1 MLDDDLL
8 DRPESVHTGEE
19 LDLTAL
25 GAYFKTHL
33 PGFIGSLS
41 MAQFPSGYS
50 NLTYLLR
57 DGERE
62 LVLRRPPF
70 GANVK
75 SGHDMK
81 REYTILAGLV
91 DVYSRVPRPLLYCSD
106 SNVLGAEFYVMER
119 VRGLILR
126 ASKPQGLDLTPELMQ
141 GLSSAFV
148 DNLVSIH
155 AVDIKASGLSALGRG
170 KGYVQRQVE
179 GWTRRYLKAKTDE
192 IPLIEEIAAWL
203 ADNMPPEA
211 TPTLIH
217 NDYKY
222 DNLVLDPADPTNII
236 AVLDWEMATVGDP
249 LMDLGTSLGY
259 WIDPDDPPEHQE
271 LAFGLTALPGNL
283 NRQMLVDRYEQ
294 LSGRDVSNAL
304 FYYMYALF
312 KVTVIA
318 QQIYYRY
325 KHGHTHDERF
335 AKLIT
340 TVNVLAQQAERALN
354 KNRITSLNA

>member
-1 MLDDDLL
+1 MQDDELL
-8 DRPESVHTGEE
+8 DRPESVHAGEE
-19 LDLTAL
+19 LDLDAL

-33 PGFIGSLS
+33 PEFTGPLR

-81 REYTILAGLV
+81 REYTILSSLI
-91 DVYSRVPRPLLYCSD
+91 DVYPRVPRPLLYCSD
-106 SNVLGAEFYVMER
+106 NDVLGAEFYVMER
-119 VRGLILR
+119 VKGLILR
-126 ASKPQGLDLTPELMQ
+126 ASKPQGLELTPELMQ
-141 GLSSAFV
+141 GLSRAFV

-155 AVDIKASGLSALGRG
+155 AVDIEASGLSALGRG
-170 KGYVQRQVE
+170 TGYVQRQVE

-192 IPLIEEIAAWL
+192 IPLIEEIATWL
-203 ADNMPPEA
+203 ADNMPSEVA
-211 TPTLIH
+211 PTLIH

-222 DNLVLDPADPTNII
+222 DNLVLDPSDPTNII

-259 WIDPDDPPEHQE
+259 WVDADDPPEYKE
-271 LAFGLTALPGNL
+271 LAFGLTTLPGNF

-294 LSGRDVSNAL
+294 LSGRELSKAL
-304 FYYMYALF
+304 FYYVFALF
-312 KVTVIA
+312 KIIGIA

-325 KHGHTHDERF
+325 KHGYTHDERF
-335 AKLIT
+335 ARLIT
-340 TVNVLAQQAERALN
+340 TVNALAQQAELALN
-354 KNRITSLNA
+354 KNRITSLNG

>member
-1 MLDDDLL
+1 MMPDDDLL
-8 DRPESVHTGEE
+8 DRPESVHAGEE
-19 LDLTAL
+19 LDLGAL
-25 GAYFKTHL
+25 EAYFKTHL
-33 PGFIGSLS
+33 PGFTGPLS

-50 NLTYLLR
+50 NLTYMLK

-75 SGHDMK
+75 SGHDMQ
-81 REYTILAGLV
+81 REYTILASLI
-91 DVYSRVPRPLLYCSD
+91 DVYPRVPRPLLYCSD
-106 SNVLGAEFYVMER
+106 HNVLGAEFYVMER

-126 ASKPQGLDLTPELMQ
+126 ARKPQGLDLTPELMQ

-155 AVDIKASGLSALGRG
+155 SVDIEASGLSALGRG
-170 KGYVQRQVE
+170 TGYVQRQVE

-192 IPLIEEIAAWL
+192 IPLIEQITTWL
-203 ADNMPPEA
+203 ADNMPPEVA
-211 TPTLIH
+211 PTLIH

-222 DNLVLDPADPTNII
+222 DNLVLDPADPTKII

-259 WIDPDDPPEHQE
+259 WIDPDDPPEHRE
-271 LAFGLTALPGNL
+271 LAFGLTALPGNF

-294 LSGRDVSNAL
+294 LSGRDASDAL
-304 FYYMYALF
+304 FYYVYALF
-312 KVTVIA
+312 KVIVIA

-325 KHGHTHDERF
+325 KHGYTHDERF
-335 AKLIT
+335 ARLIT
-340 TVNVLAQQAERALN
+340 VVHVLAQQAERALN
-354 KNRITSLNA
+354 KNRITSLS